1 LPCAPLILSLLLLQA
16 TTPAASSAAEDLE
29 RGGVAFA
36 RGEYA
41 RTIEILGPLLYPE
54 PRLEQEGQ
62 IAQAHR
68 MLGVSHLFE
77 RQNAQA
83 AEEFRRLLQLRPD
96 YRMDP
101 LLDPPLV
108 VDFFNNVLKQQ
119 ESALADLAR
128 KRKEADD
135 EEARRR
141 GPPVLLERRIVRNS
155 FAVSFLPFGAGQFQ
169 NGQRGKGWIFLGA
182 ESVFGAVSVAALTT
196 NFALY
201 GARPRLTCITAPAGL
216 VTAGDNGC
224 SPGQVPNGDRDRSQ
238 LILKVQ
244 MVSGALFFA
253 TAVWGVIDAVVNFN
267 AEVAAPPVR
276 VPAASVPREVR
287 LGVLYFG
294 EGRLGGGLTFR
305 F

>member
-1 LPCAPLILSLLLLQA
+1 LPLAPLVLSLLLFA
-16 TTPAASSAAEDLE
+16 STTPAQEFE
-29 RGGVAFA
+29 RGSVAFA

-41 RTIEILGPLLYPE
+41 RTIEVLSPLLYPE
-54 PRLEQEGQ
+54 PRLEHEGE

-68 MLGVSHLFE
+68 MLGVAHLFE

-108 VDFFNNVLKQQ
+108 VDFFNDVLKQQ
-119 ESALADLAR
+119 ESALAELAR
-128 KRKEADD
+128 KRKQADD

-141 GPPVLLERRIVRNS
+141 GPPVVVERRLLRNS
-155 FAVSFLPFGAGQFQ
+155 FAINFLPFGAGQFQ
-169 NGQRGKGWIFLGA
+169 NGQRTKGWIFLGA
-182 ESVFGAVSVAALTT
+182 ETVLGGVSVAALTT

-201 GARPRLTCITAPAGL
+201 GARPRITCVMAPAGQM
-216 VTAGDNGC
+216 TAADSGC
-224 SPGQVPNGDRDRSQ
+224 SPGYVPNDDRDRSQ

-253 TAVWGVIDAVVNFN
+253 TAVWGVIDAIVNF
-267 AEVAAPPVR
+267 APTVEAPASGPAATPPPAAP
-276 VPAASVPREVR
+276 R
-287 LGVLYFG
+287 LGMLYLDLA